1 MESLDWLDGMITA
14 IATIALVGV
23 TIYYASVTKKILK
36 ESEQMRLDAQKPRIA
51 IYLGFEKEQRAEG
64 RHAAKLPTM
73 YLYVEN
79 IGMGPAYDVDF
90 DTDLDFVIPDNRSLR
105 EIEFIAND
113 ILYLPPRQKR
123 KFVIGYR
130 NSKGKTMDDL
140 MQGEPLEIK
149 VVYNG
154 IWHKE
159 CKECFC
165 LNFQEYESEYRQMR
179 AEIM

>member
-1 MESLDWLDGMITA
+1 MEYPNWLNGLITA
-14 IATIALVGV
+14 VFTAILAGITF
-23 TIYYASVTKKILK
+23 YYAKVTRKILK
-36 ESEQMRLDAQKPRIA
+36 ESGEMRLDAQKPRIA
-51 IYLGFEKEQRAEG
+51 IYFGFEKEQRAEG
-64 RHAAKLPTM
+64 RTAPKFPTM

-90 DTDLDFVIPDNRSLR
+90 DTNLDFVIPDNRTLR
-105 EIEFIAND
+105 EVQFIAHG
-113 ILYLPPRQKR
+113 IIYLPPRQKR
-123 KFVIGYR
+123 KLVIGYR
-130 NSKGKTMDDL
+130 NSKGKKIDEL
-140 MQGEPLEIK
+140 MQGDPLEIK

-165 LNFQEYESEYRQMR
+165 LDFQEYESEYRQMR